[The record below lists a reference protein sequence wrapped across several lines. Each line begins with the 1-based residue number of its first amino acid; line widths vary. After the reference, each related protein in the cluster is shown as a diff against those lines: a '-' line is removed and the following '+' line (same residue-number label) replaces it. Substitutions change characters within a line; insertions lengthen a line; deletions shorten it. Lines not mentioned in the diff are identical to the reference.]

1 MPYSIAMLRN
11 LFSFSGRI
19 RRAEYAVSC
28 VAYLLCYYFIWG
40 MDEGRG
46 GGAVAIMLVV
56 PMLWFALAQG
66 TKRCHD
72 IDKSGWWQLIPFYI
86 FWLVFKKGNIGMNQY
101 GQDPKLAP
109 YEEVDEAY
117 EKPYNY
123 RRPEDPQY

>member
-1 MPYSIAMLRN
+1 MLWN

-46 GGAVAIMLVV
+46 GGAVEVMLVA
-56 PMLWFALAQG
+56 PMLWFAIAQG
-66 TKRCHD
+66 AKRCHD

-86 FWLVFKKGNIGMNQY
+86 FLLLFQKGNVGVNQY
-101 GQDPKLAP
+101 GRDPKVAP

-117 EKPYNY
+117 DKPYNY